1 MIKSLAH
8 LENTRIMLLRADGL
22 ELLFELLK
30 EVRDGELETRMLL
43 LDIAAAVFQVQSDST
58 LELLRQKK
66 IDVPHCPVASC
77 HFHAVLHASSAVHVI
92 TFGIVRPCQVPAT
105 VLSTLCTSA
114 HTDER
119 RAACRALM
127 LLLRDDVLLRKVV
140 ECKGVHPVIQLLHA
154 EEVEIQYSAVKALTR
169 FSGSYDEKSTLINL
183 DIISPLLK
191 LLDSP
196 TRATRIDAVTVLH
209 KLLSLEQGKAEIV
222 ERNGVEQLCHML
234 RRGMSSNYMP
244 QSADSSELH
253 EHHQLNLSDV
263 HHITAEAMFEE
274 ALVACQM
281 LGDMGEHQVAVGQMM
296 EFGVLRDLH
305 CLLRC
310 ERPEAQ
316 SQGARLL
323 SMLPL
328 VEANDLVVVKEC
340 LPFLFQLLSTG
351 SDDVQVYA
359 AQV

>member
-1 MIKSLAH
+1 M
-8 LENTRIMLLRADGL
+8 
-22 ELLFELLK
+22 
-30 EVRDGELETRMLL
+30 
-43 LDIAAAVFQVQSDST
+43 
-58 LELLRQKK
+58 
-66 IDVPHCPVASC
+66 
-77 HFHAVLHASSAVHVI
+77 
-92 TFGIVRPCQVPAT
+92 
-105 VLSTLCTSA
+105 LSTLCTSA

-196 TRATRIDAVTVLH
+196 ARATRIDAVTVLH

-234 RRGMSSNYMP
+234 RRGMSSDYMP
-244 QSADSSELH
+244 QSADSSE
-253 EHHQLNLSDV
+253 HHQLNLSYVHHITHEPVLSDV
-263 HHITAEAMFEE
+263 HHITHEAMFEE
-274 ALVACQM
+274 ALAACMM
-281 LGDMGEHQVAVGQMM
+281 LGDMGDHQVAVGQMM

-305 CLLRC
+305 CLLRS
-310 ERPEAQ
+310 ERAEAQ

-328 VEANDLVVVKEC
+328 QEADDLVVVKEC

-351 SDDVQVYA
+351 SDDVQIYA
-359 AQV
+359 AQVLNPRESHTVSPPALSVFALFTYLHLQKERRQQNSCRDRLQF